1 MLGEEIPHCDTFS
14 WKFPVEISQSTLD
27 GRNGSSAC
35 SVIALIF
42 AHQVWHGRLNLQR
55 TPSLSPLWVMLL
67 CSSIKVGN
75 CLYDCCRKSLPQ
87 RFLSASEA
95 ATVAEQCVSV
105 TVHSPLAVRVRDDH
119 APTTLVYQLSALCDG
134 TQGNAALLMAN
145 EKTVLFLV
153 LAGQSIALVDTH
165 RHGAYGA
172 EILLGRQRKLHQ
184 FVGACQKVLEICRLL
199 LFRPQ

>member
-1 MLGEEIPHCDTFS
+1 MPKRELLFARINFVPQLQFANNNVPTVQDNVEVLGEEIPHCDTFS

-75 CLYDCCRKSLPQ
+75 RLYDCCRQSLPQ

-95 ATVAEQCVSV
+95 ATVAEQCSV
-105 TVHSPLAVRVRDDH
+105 YRWRYEFVMTMRL
-119 APTTLVYQLSALCDG
+119 QL
-134 TQGNAALLMAN
+134 
-145 EKTVLFLV
+145 
-153 LAGQSIALVDTH
+153 
-165 RHGAYGA
+165 
-172 EILLGRQRKLHQ
+172 
-184 FVGACQKVLEICRLL
+184 
-199 LFRPQ
+199 